1 MPVAPRP
8 DGEDEDAAAAAP
20 PAQNADNEFAEW
32 QNEHR
37 ADEGEDEV
45 DEVSLSLYIAQTP
58 VRMKKISL
66 VARLCFAS
74 RPAAVPVNGFSA
86 LRAEPS
92 PSEGHR

>member
-66 VARLCFAS
+66 VARQQES
-74 RPAAVPVNGFSA
+74 VPKACTIGKICA
-86 LRAEPS
+86 LHP
-92 PSEGHR
+92 GQQQFQ